1 MSQISH
7 QLPIDNMTEKDKI
20 SPQPEAAPS
29 MYEGQVKVLDDQE
42 NRDFYGGSITDSYR
56 LKSELVSAC
65 LEEIGMGRSVSTLV
79 LYHDRKALQTN
90 QIPIIDT
97 NGNSLW

>member
-1 MSQISH
+1 MSQISPE
-7 QLPIDNMTEKDKI
+7 LLTDSMAKKDEI
-20 SPQPEAAPS
+20 TPQPQSAPS

-65 LEEIGMGRSVSTLV
+65 LEEIGMGR
-79 LYHDRKALQTN
+79 
-90 QIPIIDT
+90 
-97 NGNSLW
+97 